1 MSSNKVVVGRPVNLR
16 MEGQNSYSA
25 FQEPWV

>member
-1 MSSNKVVVGRPVNLR
+1 MSSNKVVVGRPVNLW